1 MCLFVYR
8 LFYRAELTP
17 VTVKDQILE
26 PRIIAITAV
35 RQVDSGPTLRSGA
48 SHRANNKV
56 TQYLCNIEGLA
67 KKKYLTRQE
76 VLQYVNGEEKLNN
89 FEAA

>member
-1 MCLFVYR
+1 M
-8 LFYRAELTP
+8 
-17 VTVKDQILE
+17 KDQILE

-48 SHRANNKV
+48 SHRANKV

-67 KKKYLTRQE
+67 KKKILDKTRSFTVCKWGRKTEQ
-76 VLQYVNGEEKLNN
+76 
-89 FEAA
+89 F